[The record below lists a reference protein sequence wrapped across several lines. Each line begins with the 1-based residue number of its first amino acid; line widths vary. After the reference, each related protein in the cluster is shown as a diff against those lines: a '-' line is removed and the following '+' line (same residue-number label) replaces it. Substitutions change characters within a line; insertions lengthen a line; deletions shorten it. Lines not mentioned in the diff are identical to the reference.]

1 MTCILF
7 TKEKM
12 WEYTQETQAT
22 PILLLMASSVSLNVS
37 ELSVMNPEMWLTQL
51 KDHQHAMWPWISHLP
66 SLSFLL

>member
-37 ELSVMNPEMWLTQL
+37 ELSVMNPEM
-51 KDHQHAMWPWISHLP
+51 
-66 SLSFLL
+66 